1 VAEAVA
7 RAASLEALEERL
19 GVFVELDVQRW
30 MLDYGWLTQ
39 LANVTYIWGHWP
51 VIGLVGVYLYLA
63 HTGRYRVYR
72 NTMLL
77 SGAVGVVCF
86 VLLPTAPPRLA
97 NPEFLDTIVQ
107 QTDAYRVMQP
117 PALTNQ
123 YAAIPSLHFGWNLLM
138 GIALVRETR
147 HPLLRG
153 FGWLMPVPMA
163 FATIATANHYVLD
176 VLVGGALVVAA
187 LIAIEALG
195 WRRMGR
201 AERSVG
207 AGARGLTRS
216 SGARIVGGG

>member
-1 VAEAVA
+1 
-7 RAASLEALEERL
+7 
-19 GVFVELDVQRW
+19 
-30 MLDYGWLTQ
+30 
-39 LANVTYIWGHWP
+39 
-51 VIGLVGVYLYLA
+51 
-63 HTGRYRVYR
+63 
-72 NTMLL
+72 MLL

-97 NPEFLDTIVQ
+97 NPEFLDTIVER
-107 QTDAYRVMQP
+107 TNAYRVMQP

-147 HPLLRG
+147 HPLLRAL
-153 FGWLMPVPMA
+153 GWAMPVPMA

-195 WRRMGR
+195 RRRMGTAESDVGR
-201 AERSVG
+201 AL
-207 AGARGLTRS
+207 ALDARPRLDRLTRWR
-216 SGARIVGGG
+216 GARIVGGG